1 MINLAPIPSLPD
13 GESQK
18 SLGREA
24 GSPQGCSEAG
34 QAASSARVPLAQ
46 ETPGQAACCFPPSP
60 RTAGGCNLSHSYLE
74 KCDLL
79 PDGVEEKKS
88 S

>member
-1 MINLAPIPSLPD
+1 MITPAPIPPLAD
-13 GESQK
+13 GESHK
-18 SLGREA
+18 SFSKEQGAPRLQGSAGQVAHLRTPSQALCSFSPSLWTA
-24 GSPQGCSEAG
+24 GSCD
-34 QAASSARVPLAQ
+34 
-46 ETPGQAACCFPPSP
+46 
-60 RTAGGCNLSHSYLE
+60 LSHSYLE